1 MNLIVTLLFLIVCLS
16 LNTYRINA
24 IKNTITS
31 PSVLIISFF
40 FLYSVIGV
48 KLFWK
53 GSYIFLENN
62 YQPTLVLTYSAITLF
77 ITIFFLTEKLS
88 FTFIKTKISKDN
100 FLHSSA
106 TSSLKFFGLI
116 NIYTLTIL
124 ISGFIFLPVINSYG
138 ILIFFVNTLSPII
151 GYYLIN
157 KDRKFY
163 IYFFFFL
170 ILIIEL
176 KFRYRL
182 VIFLSPI
189 IIYYLMKNNI
199 ISIKF
204 LFKFIL
210 FLLFLII
217 VIVITGYNKG
227 DLSDIKF
234 LFSNFSNELINSLFN
249 DTSTVLLTGAF
260 IHEFDNTFEY
270 AYLKQIK
277 YILSYFLPNFL
288 IGDKLYSP
296 ILDYINI
303 IAGSELSGSAT
314 LGIAEYYHTAGYPGI
329 IIFAFIFSLL
339 LTYFYKRQI
348 IIKSKYNEFSYY
360 CLIFWYIN
368 SLTRAYL
375 PQNIFDLFCTLF
387 GLFLIQK
394 SSNKR
399 LE

>member
-1 MNLIVTLLFLIVCLS
+1 
-16 LNTYRINA
+16 
-24 IKNTITS
+24 
-31 PSVLIISFF
+31 
-40 FLYSVIGV
+40 
-48 KLFWK
+48 
-53 GSYIFLENN
+53 
-62 YQPTLVLTYSAITLF
+62 
-77 ITIFFLTEKLS
+77 
-88 FTFIKTKISKDN
+88 
-100 FLHSSA
+100 
-106 TSSLKFFGLI
+106 
-116 NIYTLTIL
+116 
-124 ISGFIFLPVINSYG
+124 
-138 ILIFFVNTLSPII
+138 
-151 GYYLIN
+151 
-157 KDRKFY
+157 
-163 IYFFFFL
+163 
-170 ILIIEL
+170 
-176 KFRYRL
+176 
-182 VIFLSPI
+182 
-189 IIYYLMKNNI
+189 MKNNI

-217 VIVITGYNKG
+217 AIVITGYNKG
-227 DLSDIKF
+227 DLFDIKF

-303 IAGSELSGSAT
+303 IAGSELSGSAA
-314 LGIAEYYHTAGYPGI
+314 LAIAEYYHTAGYPGI